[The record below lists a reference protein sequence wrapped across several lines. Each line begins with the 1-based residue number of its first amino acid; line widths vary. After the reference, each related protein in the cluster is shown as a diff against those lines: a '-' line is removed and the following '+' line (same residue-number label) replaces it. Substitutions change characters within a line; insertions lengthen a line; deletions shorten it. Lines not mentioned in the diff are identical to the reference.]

1 MKRERR
7 GKHDT
12 IAAAAAAAA
21 AAADFDVVTNVDRST
36 RRRSTALLFSLS
48 SGTPERRLTT
58 WC

>member
-12 IAAAAAAAA
+12 IAAAAAA

>member
-12 IAAAAAAAA
+12 IAAAAAAA

-36 RRRSTALLFSLS
+36 RRRSTALLFSLLS
-48 SGTPERRLTT
+48 DTPERRLTT

>member
-12 IAAAAAAAA
+12 IAAAA

-36 RRRSTALLFSLS
+36 RRRSTALLFSLL